1 MKISL
6 KTFLCLLM
14 ALLLTGTFTKATS
27 APLHLTNSIPECR
40 MPPGK
45 VLPEKYYK
53 FKKDKKAFDWVA
65 KVTKGN
71 RVVSGAGY
79 ERVDDSDMHDWFTF
93 YLIDLNGDGLCDWYL
108 NASAPFST
116 GGDRGTIN
124 TLYIGTSSGWARIG
138 ATVPDNK
145 PDSLGTGMTDQQ
157 QKKFLY
163 GEYPSVIL
171 ETSTKTR
178 YIITALY
185 NRNVD
190 QDFMPGYRI
199 FVWDADKKSLRLLN
213 KWEPGSKAAEVY
225 AFFKV
230 HGAAAPF
237 KRSAGGDAIIRDYDP
252 DVETF
257 ELEQVCNPDGTL
269 RSSNEPESVVSKYL
283 LIQCKKYQRAEN

>member
-1 MKISL
+1 MNRTAKI
-6 KTFLCLLM
+6 FLWQLM
-14 ALLLTGTFTKATS
+14 ALLLNGTCTIADS
-27 APLHLTNSIPECR
+27 APLHLTDSIPQCR

-65 KVTKGN
+65 EATRGKP
-71 RVVSGAGY
+71 VVGGGGY

-138 ATVPDNK
+138 AKMPSDK
-145 PDSLGTGMTDQQ
+145 PDALGFEMNGQRQRD
-157 QKKFLY
+157 FLY
-163 GEYPSVIL
+163 GEEPSVIMDS
-171 ETSTKTR
+171 STKTS
-178 YIITALY
+178 YIIMALY

-190 QDFMPGYRI
+190 RNSLPGYRI
-199 FVWDADKKSLRLLN
+199 FVWDAGKKTLRLLD

-225 AFFKV
+225 AFFKL
-230 HGAAAPF
+230 HGAFTPSKASTRGKPV
-237 KRSAGGDAIIRDYDP
+237 ILDYDP
-252 DVETF
+252 EIEAF
-257 ELEQVCNPDGTL
+257 ELEQVCDADSVV
-269 RSSNEPESVVSKYL
+269 RSSEPEGVVSKYL
-283 LIQCKKYQRAEN
+283 LARCKNYQRIEN